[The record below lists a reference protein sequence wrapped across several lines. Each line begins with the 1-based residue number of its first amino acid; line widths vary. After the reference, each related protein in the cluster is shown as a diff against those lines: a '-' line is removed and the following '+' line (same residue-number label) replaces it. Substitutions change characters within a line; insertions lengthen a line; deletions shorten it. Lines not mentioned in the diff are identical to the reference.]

1 MGIKRGEKL
10 KKSTILKF
18 SNASISKNEEGDFII
33 TEISKDSEKTYN
45 LTDKLNEFLD
55 VEGVNLQMGKT
66 EDFPSEE

>member
-45 LTDKLNEFLD
+45 LTEKLNDFLN
-55 VEGVNLQMGKT
+55 VEGVNLQMGKI